1 MTAWGEVVW
10 EAVTVLGGKVY
21 QLLTL
26 LLRPAWVRQL
36 TVFSAHKITVEVG
49 KG

>member
-1 MTAWGEVVW
+1 MID
-10 EAVTVLGGKVY
+10 EACKQDFTVLVGKVC

-36 TVFSAHKITVEVG
+36 TMFSAHKITVEMG